1 MRLLQFLVCCCIPAF
16 LTLVGNAQAISLPEI
31 LKLGIEHNLS
41 IQSLS
46 LEQKNTDKKATW
58 LSAGALPDI
67 ALRSDLN
74 QSSSNLRQSFANGLE
89 VEQNG
94 VSSRGISAGADL
106 QWVVFDGLGMFFRF
120 KTLKQESKT
129 KAIQLQVE
137 IEQQILTLANSF
149 FKARNLQQKMKIFN
163 ALLKSQ
169 ENQINL
175 AQKKVEAGILPRQTL
190 LQLSIEYNKNK
201 MLWIDIQDQ
210 FKQSLIELEE
220 KIGFS
225 TRISEVDSLIPP
237 AILEFPNASENSPD
251 YSSAPQILELKS
263 QAEALK
269 FNLQSTKSR
278 RYPTLTLNST
288 FQFAQS
294 DNSAGFSLYNQS
306 FGPSVGVG
314 FRMPLLGRGQ
324 IQNALRD
331 ASVSLSLNN
340 MAQQNLNRLLN
351 LNHQLAKQ
359 RFFSLQLQFEL
370 ATSNQLLSQ
379 ENMSLTESAFEQG
392 RLSLEAMLLA
402 QQSWLQSQISLEDI
416 RKRILETVLEEN
428 NRLGSLSKQLSLEQ

>member
-1 MRLLQFLVCCCIPAF
+1 MRLLQFLVCCCLPAF

-41 IQSLS
+41 IQSLF
-46 LEQKNTDKKATW
+46 LEQKNLDKKATW

-175 AQKKVEAGILPRQTL
+175 A
-190 LQLSIEYNKNK
+190 
-201 MLWIDIQDQ
+201 
-210 FKQSLIELEE
+210 
-220 KIGFS
+220 
-225 TRISEVDSLIPP
+225 
-237 AILEFPNASENSPD
+237 
-251 YSSAPQILELKS
+251 
-263 QAEALK
+263 
-269 FNLQSTKSR
+269 
-278 RYPTLTLNST
+278 
-288 FQFAQS
+288 
-294 DNSAGFSLYNQS
+294 
-306 FGPSVGVG
+306 
-314 FRMPLLGRGQ
+314 
-324 IQNALRD
+324 
-331 ASVSLSLNN
+331 
-340 MAQQNLNRLLN
+340 
-351 LNHQLAKQ
+351 
-359 RFFSLQLQFEL
+359 
-370 ATSNQLLSQ
+370 
-379 ENMSLTESAFEQG
+379 
-392 RLSLEAMLLA
+392 
-402 QQSWLQSQISLEDI
+402 
-416 RKRILETVLEEN
+416 
-428 NRLGSLSKQLSLEQ
+428 